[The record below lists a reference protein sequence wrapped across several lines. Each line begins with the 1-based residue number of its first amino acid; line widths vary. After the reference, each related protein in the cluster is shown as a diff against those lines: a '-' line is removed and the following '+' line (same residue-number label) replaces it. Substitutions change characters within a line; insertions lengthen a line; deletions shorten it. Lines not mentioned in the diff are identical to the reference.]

1 MLLYVRGSIIT
12 VFYSAYMGVLPNMDD
27 PNECLRP
34 LFDLDTKTC
43 LNVKDTIFN
52 MAEIGLELLI
62 PQNIED
68 GLVRLYFNQNVKCE
82 TKKARYSY

>member
-1 MLLYVRGSIIT
+1 MLEAALSR
-12 VFYSAYMGVLPNMDD
+12 FFSAYMGVLPNMDD
-27 PNECLRP
+27 HSECLRP

-62 PQNIED
+62 PENIED
-68 GLVRLYFNQNVKCE
+68 GLLRLYFSQDVICE
-82 TKKARYSY
+82 TKQARY